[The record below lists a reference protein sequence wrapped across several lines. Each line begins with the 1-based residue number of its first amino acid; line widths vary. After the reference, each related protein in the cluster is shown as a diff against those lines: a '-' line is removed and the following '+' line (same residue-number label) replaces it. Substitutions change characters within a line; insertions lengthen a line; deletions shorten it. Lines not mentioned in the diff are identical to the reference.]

1 MKHVLGVTER
11 VWTRMIQFDKDDI
24 EEAHE
29 HQFDHFTLLATGK
42 LQINVEGRESVFEA
56 PHMILI
62 RAKKVHEYKA
72 LEDNTIAVCIHSLDP
87 DIKAGEIIDKD
98 MVP

>member
-1 MKHVLGVTER
+1 MKHVLGVTDR
-11 VWTRMIQFDKDDI
+11 VWTRMIHFDKGDV
-24 EEAHE
+24 EGAHE

-42 LQINVEGRESVFEA
+42 LQINVEGRETIFEA

-87 DIKAGEIIDKD
+87 DIKVGEIIDKD